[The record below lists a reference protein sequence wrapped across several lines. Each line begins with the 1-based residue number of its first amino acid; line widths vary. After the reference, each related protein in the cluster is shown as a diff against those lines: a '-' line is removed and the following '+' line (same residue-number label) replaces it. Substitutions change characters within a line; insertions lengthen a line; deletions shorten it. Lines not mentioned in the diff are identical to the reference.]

1 MHFGY
6 LCESASG
13 KPECARAPIQ
23 METMLTT
30 TTTRSRRTM
39 ISGTTLPTSSSSSS
53 SSSSFSSSLPSS
65 SQNARGRRKLG
76 GILVFCSQQQQQQ
89 QQRRA
94 LECASQA
101 SVVCGTSAAACS
113 ATLHSTGRNPR
124 PSCIRRKGKNVAA
137 SAISFQQNG
146 SGKVGKVS
154 FLGEDLHSEKSK
166 SSSFFGKVV
175 EIKVKMKQLG
185 LPALISYGLLK

>member
-1 MHFGY
+1 MHTRTY
-6 LCESASG
+6 
-13 KPECARAPIQ
+13 PIEL
-23 METMLTT
+23 ETMLTT

-39 ISGTTLPTSSSSSS
+39 ISGTSLPTSSSSSSS

-65 SQNARGRRKLG
+65 SQNARGRRRLG
-76 GILVFCSQQQQQQ
+76 GILVFCSQQQQQ
-89 QQRRA
+89 
-94 LECASQA
+94 QA

-124 PSCIRRKGKNVAA
+124 PSCIRQKGKNVAA

-154 FLGEDLHSEKSK
+154 FLGENLHSEKSK

-175 EIKVKMKQLG
+175 EIKEKMKQLG